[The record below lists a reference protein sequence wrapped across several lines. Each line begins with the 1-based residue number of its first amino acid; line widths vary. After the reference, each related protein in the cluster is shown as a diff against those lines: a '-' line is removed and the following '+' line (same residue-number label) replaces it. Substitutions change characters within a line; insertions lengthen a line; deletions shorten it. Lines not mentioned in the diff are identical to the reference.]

1 MKTLSVSSLG
11 ALALACALVTAC
23 GNSEED
29 VVPQMNTNKPAKAEP
44 APAPAEEEPQL
55 VPIQSLSDQKEAP
68 APAAAEEA
76 KPVQAAVLAPSGDV
90 KPLSDGPY
98 VIQVSIQPSKKA
110 ADGVVKKLSEQGIE
124 AYVVEVENPGELEGT
139 YYRVRVG
146 YFTSIKMAQDYG
158 KQVLSSLNFAWWV
171 DNSSN
176 DQVGNPS
183 GGDDDTDY
191 STYYA
196 PAESSQEAAPAAEPE
211 PGGAMDADER
221 THVAVGAVMNGFGNE
236 PLARTDLPHDKRR
249 QGTTRNLVD
258 LRVHALHLARAPD
271 DVVGLETVLEFERQ
285 AFVLGLQEFVFFAGL
300 ATELHCRRKHL
311 RDDFEQAQFLG
322 EFIFYRILHVG
333 TEGANHLVFHDD
345 RHAENARI
353 RPRTQ

>member
-68 APAAAEEA
+68 APAATEEA

-183 GGDDDTDY
+183 GDEDDTDY

-211 PGGAMDADER
+211 PAPAAEPEPAPAPEPAPEPAPAPAQEPAPAPEPAAQPAPAAPAAD
-221 THVAVGAVMNGFGNE
+221 V
-236 PLARTDLPHDKRR
+236 TDDW
-249 QGTTRNLVD
+249 
-258 LRVHALHLARAPD
+258 
-271 DVVGLETVLEFERQ
+271 E
-285 AFVLGLQEFVFFAGL
+285 
-300 ATELHCRRKHL
+300 
-311 RDDFEQAQFLG
+311 
-322 EFIFYRILHVG
+322 
-333 TEGANHLVFHDD
+333 
-345 RHAENARI
+345 
-353 RPRTQ
+353 

>member
-1 MKTLSVSSLG
+1 MKSRSVSSLG
-11 ALALACALVTAC
+11 ALALACALIAAC

-29 VVPQMNTNKPAKAEP
+29 VVPQMNNAKPAKTETAP
-44 APAPAEEEPQL
+44 APAPTEEEPQL
-55 VPIQSLSDQKEAP
+55 VPIQSLSEQKDAAP
-68 APAAAEEA
+68 AAEEA
-76 KPVQAAVLAPSGDV
+76 KPAQAAVLAPSGDV

-146 YFTSIKMAQDYG
+146 YFSSIKMAQDYG

-183 GGDDDTDY
+183 GGDDNTDY

-211 PGGAMDADER
+211 PAPAPAPAAPAAPAADA
-221 THVAVGAVMNGFGNE
+221 
-236 PLARTDLPHDKRR
+236 
-249 QGTTRNLVD
+249 VD
-258 LRVHALHLARAPD
+258 D
-271 DVVGLETVLEFERQ
+271 WE
-285 AFVLGLQEFVFFAGL
+285 
-300 ATELHCRRKHL
+300 
-311 RDDFEQAQFLG
+311 
-322 EFIFYRILHVG
+322 
-333 TEGANHLVFHDD
+333 
-345 RHAENARI
+345 
-353 RPRTQ
+353 